1 MAPVLSSLSH
11 VLRVACGV
19 ATLGLTAAAAMPVAA
34 QKLDTVVV
42 NNGDRVTGEIK
53 RMERGRL
60 EYSTDDMGTLSI
72 KWDKV
77 LRLISPFFFEV
88 ETAEGLKYFG
98 TLTDPGRDSLIVVTL
113 IRADT
118 LAVLDVVEI
127 TPIRRTF
134 WSRINGRIDL
144 GFTVAQ
150 ANRALTLSS
159 TGQIGYRGELASLS
173 LDGNTYVQRQD
184 SADATTRNELALGI
198 DYYFKERWWAS
209 GVGRLQQ
216 NDELGLELRTSLTAA
231 ANRNLVHTNR
241 VDLWAGAGLTG
252 NREQFTSTSTW
263 TTNLEALIQLG
274 FDWFKFD
281 TPKLDVSSTLAAYPS
296 ITVKSRVRVEFD
308 LRSDYELW
316 KDFTVGLQIRNSFDS
331 SPPEGNVKHDYTV
344 SFTIGWK
351 WNR

>member
-1 MAPVLSSLSH
+1 MV
-11 VLRVACGV
+11 
-19 ATLGLTAAAAMPVAA
+19 
-34 QKLDTVVV
+34 
-42 NNGDRVTGEIK
+42 
-53 RMERGRL
+53 
-60 EYSTDDMGTLSI
+60 Y
-72 KWDKV
+72 
-77 LRLISPFFFEV
+77 
-88 ETAEGLKYFG
+88 
-98 TLTDPGRDSLIVVTL
+98 
-113 IRADT
+113 
-118 LAVLDVVEI
+118 
-127 TPIRRTF
+127 
-134 WSRINGRIDL
+134 
-144 GFTVAQ
+144 
-150 ANRALTLSS
+150 
-159 TGQIGYRGELASLS
+159 
-173 LDGNTYVQRQD
+173 
-184 SADATTRNELALGI
+184 ELALGI

-331 SPPEGNVKHDYTV
+331 SPPEGNVKNDYTV